1 MTGKLDPELLRGKDV
16 IFAFTAAASP
26 DKHYLPGHDKLPGAY
41 IHLIAGEA
49 LKRGQPIDI
58 GWLPALAITSIIL
71 IGALTWQSGRWYSRI
86 ALATTLL
93 LVAAKVVLGLSLI
106 ATQIGGACFLIA
118 AVSANV
124 SRTRRRRSAQ
134 RENPVSGLPNFEA
147 LRSQMAFGSATVVAA
162 KEIGRA
168 SCRERVCQ
176 YV

>member
-1 MTGKLDPELLRGKDV
+1 MRISDWSSDV
-16 IFAFTAAASP
+16 CSS
-26 DKHYLPGHDKLPGAY
+26 D
-41 IHLIAGEA
+41 
-49 LKRGQPIDI
+49 
-58 GWLPALAITSIIL
+58 
-71 IGALTWQSGRWYSRI
+71 
-86 ALATTLL
+86 L

-162 KEIGRA
+162 KVVNFEDLAAFIPGDGIAKLVEQVTRRQIGRA
-168 SCRERVCQ
+168 TV
-176 YV
+176 